1 MAVLFFLWP
10 CILVLKLTCLMFL
23 LAAFKHLLLALTFPP
38 FEIHLLIHCLGLLNW
53 KPVTFLATLPCSLGS
68 NNKRKVGFFLSGSV
82 KKKKKITITFTACL
96 DAEDTRQDFLQYI
109 QTTIPPTALGTS
121 VHSNAHTLRRALI
134 AGKVLPDTML
144 LLQRQKMMLG
154 HQSLLS
160 IIGPNPHKEVSPLVS
175 RCQAEEFGPNLLTA
189 LISS

>member
-1 MAVLFFLWP
+1 
-10 CILVLKLTCLMFL
+10 
-23 LAAFKHLLLALTFPP
+23 
-38 FEIHLLIHCLGLLNW
+38 
-53 KPVTFLATLPCSLGS
+53 
-68 NNKRKVGFFLSGSV
+68 
-82 KKKKKITITFTACL
+82 
-96 DAEDTRQDFLQYI
+96 
-109 QTTIPPTALGTS
+109 
-121 VHSNAHTLRRALI
+121 LRRALI

-160 IIGPNPHKEVSPLVS
+160 IISPNPHKEVSPLVS